1 VGQGRTIVG
10 VDVGLVVGAV
20 VGRGVGAVVGM
31 GVACNTRQDGRRSLN
46 G

>member
-1 VGQGRTIVG
+1 MGQGRTIVG